1 MSRFSISDGL
11 IGERVV
17 LREFTMGDVEA
28 MYSYLS
34 DDEVFRHISW
44 AQPTLDETAESVR
57 EAMEAA
63 RATPRP
69 DYELAVTLRE
79 TGEVV
84 GQVTLKTDRYIPRI
98 RQRTSELG
106 YMLRRDCWGRGIA
119 TEASRLLLDFAF
131 GELGLHRVFAVVDE
145 DNPASIRV
153 LEKLG
158 FRREA
163 RHVKD
168 AFHGGE
174 WFTTL
179 IYAVLEDE
187 WTRLEVV

>member
-1 MSRFSISDGL
+1 MPDLLELFGKRL
-11 IGERVV
+11 V
-17 LREFTMGDVEA
+17 LRDFTMDDVDA
-28 MYSYLS
+28 MYAYLS
-34 DDEVFRHISW
+34 DDELFHHASW
-44 AQPTLDETAESVR
+44 GPLTLEETIESVR
-57 EAMEAA
+57 EAMEAT
-63 RATPRP
+63 RTTPRA
-69 DYELAVTLRE
+69 DYELAVTLRDS
-79 TGEVV
+79 GEVV

-119 TEASRLLLDFAF
+119 TEAARLLLDFAF
-131 GELGLHRVFAVVDE
+131 SERGLHRVFAVVDE

-153 LEKLG
+153 VEKLG

-168 AFHGGE
+168 AFHRGE
-174 WFTTL
+174 WLTTL

-187 WTRLEVV
+187 WQVPMA

>member
-1 MSRFSISDGL
+1 MSW

-17 LREFTMGDVEA
+17 LREFTMDDIDA
-28 MYSYLS
+28 MYAYLS
-34 DDEVFRHISW
+34 DDEVFRHASW
-44 AQPTLDETAESVR
+44 GPLTLDETIESVR

-63 RATPRP
+63 RATPRR
-69 DYELAVTLRE
+69 DFELAVTLGD
-79 TGEVV
+79 TGELV

-106 YMLRRDCWGRGIA
+106 YMLRRDCWGRGFA
-119 TEASRLLLDFAF
+119 TEAARVLLDFAF

-153 LEKLG
+153 VEKLG

-168 AFHGGE
+168 AFHQGE

-179 IYAVLEDE
+179 IYAVLAEE
-187 WTRLEVV
+187 WTGRPS

>member
-1 MSRFSISDGL
+1 MGQPTSVEL

-17 LREFTMGDVEA
+17 VREFTMNDVDA
-28 MYSYLS
+28 MHAYLS
-34 DDEVFRHISW
+34 DDEVFRYVSW
-44 AQPTLDETAESVR
+44 EPPTLDETAEFVR

-63 RATPRP
+63 RTAPRP
-69 DYELAVTLRE
+69 AYLLAVTLRE

-84 GQVTLKTDRYIPRI
+84 GQVTLTMERYIPRI
-98 RQRTSELG
+98 RQRTAELG

-119 TEASRLLLDFAF
+119 TEAARLLLDFAF
-131 GELGLHRVFAVVDE
+131 GELDLHRVFAVVSD
-145 DNPASIRV
+145 DHPASIRV

-168 AFHGGE
+168 AFERGE
-174 WFTTL
+174 WLTTL
-179 IYAVLEDE
+179 IYAVLEEE
-187 WTRLEVV
+187 WTVRSS

>member
-1 MSRFSISDGL
+1 MD
-11 IGERVV
+11 
-17 LREFTMGDVEA
+17 DVDA
-28 MYSYLS
+28 MYVYLS
-34 DDEVFRHISW
+34 DDEVFRYVSW
-44 AQPTLDETAESVR
+44 EQPTLDETTESVR

-63 RATPRP
+63 RATPRR
-69 DYELAVTLRE
+69 DYELAVTLRD

-84 GQVTLKTDRYIPRI
+84 GQVTLKTDRYIPRL

-106 YMLRRDCWGRGIA
+106 YMLRRDCWGRGLA
-119 TEASRLLLDFAF
+119 TEAARLLLDFAF
-131 GELGLHRVFAVVDE
+131 GELGLHRVFAVVGD

-158 FRREA
+158 LRREA

-168 AFHGGE
+168 VFLGGE
-174 WFTTL
+174 WLTSL

-187 WTRLEVV
+187 WEAG

>member
-1 MSRFSISDGL
+1 VQPTNVEL

-17 LREFTMGDVEA
+17 LREFTIDDVDA
-28 MYSYLS
+28 MYAYLA
-34 DDEVFRHISW
+34 DDEVFRYVSW
-44 AQPTLDETAESVR
+44 EQPTLDETTESVR

-63 RATPRP
+63 RTVPRR
-69 DYELAVTLRE
+69 DYELAVTRRG
-79 TGEVV
+79 TAEVV
-84 GQVTLKTDRYIPRI
+84 GQVSLIRDRYIPRI

-119 TEASRLLLDFAF
+119 TEAAGLLLDFAF

-145 DNPASIRV
+145 DHPASIRV

-168 AFHGGE
+168 AFARDK
-174 WFTTL
+174 WVTTL
-179 IYAVLEDE
+179 IYAVLEEE
-187 WTRLEVV
+187 WTGRPS

>member
-1 MSRFSISDGL
+1 MSW

-17 LREFTMGDVEA
+17 LREFTMDDVDA
-28 MYSYLS
+28 RYAYLS
-34 DDEVFRHISW
+34 DDELFRHASW
-44 AQPTLDETAESVR
+44 GPLTLDETTESVR

-63 RATPRP
+63 RTAPRR
-69 DYELAVTLRE
+69 DYELAVTLRD

-106 YMLRRDCWGRGIA
+106 YMLRRDCWGRGIT
-119 TEASRLLLDFAF
+119 TEAARLLLDFAF

-168 AFHGGE
+168 AFHQGE

-179 IYAVLEDE
+179 IYAVLEEE
-187 WTRLEVV
+187 WTGRPS

>member
-1 MSRFSISDGL
+1 MD
-11 IGERVV
+11 
-17 LREFTMGDVEA
+17 DVDVRHA
-28 MYSYLS
+28 YLS
-34 DDEVFRHISW
+34 DDELFRHASW
-44 AQPTLDETAESVR
+44 GPLTLDETTESVR
-57 EAMEAA
+57 EAMDAA
-63 RATPRP
+63 RATPRR
-69 DYELAVTLRE
+69 DYELAVTLRD

-106 YMLRRDCWGRGIA
+106 YMLRRDRWGRGIA
-119 TEASRLLLDFAF
+119 TEAARILLDFAF

-153 LEKLG
+153 VEKLG

-168 AFHGGE
+168 AFSQGE

-179 IYAVLEDE
+179 IYAVLEEE
-187 WTRLEVV
+187 WTVRPS